1 MRVVDLR
8 GQGQLRAGDA
18 LYGLVAG
25 ALPVALLVVRHAHD
39 AGKPLGKRFQHVG
52 VLLRAVDLQVREA
65 EHGPL
70 AGKGE
75 VDRARGAAPGNGL
88 VKSRADGRVDERH
101 GLELFGLGHHFRG
114 HGKLGAEAGRDQNL
128 GVVAEKLV
136 AAFKRGKARAAPVHI
151 HAADDIP
158 GLDL

>member
-25 ALPVALLVVRHAHD
+25 ALPVALVVVRHTHD
-39 AGKPLGKRFQHVG
+39 AREPLGKRLQHVG
-52 VLLRAVDLQVREA
+52 VLLGAVDLQVREA

-70 AGKGE
+70 TGKGE
-75 VDRARGAAPGNGL
+75 VDRARRSAPGNGL
-88 VKSRADGRVDERH
+88 VKGRAGGRVDERY
-101 GLELFGLGHHFRG
+101 GLEFFGLSHHFRG
-114 HGKLGAEAGRDQNL
+114 HGKLGTEAGRDQDL

-151 HAADDIP
+151 HAADDVP